1 MYQIIWKI
9 RTGAELKLAQLMST
23 IIFLVGNSRLKFS
36 KLQYILYDFYEL
48 RRDNNKEISTQ
59 DWEEIIKISQ
69 NKDYFSKSYLLNEL
83 KYLAI
88 CYFDK

>member
-1 MYQIIWKI
+1 
-9 RTGAELKLAQLMST
+9 MST
-23 IIFLVGNSRLKFS
+23 IIFLVGKSRLKFS
-36 KLQYILYDFYEL
+36 KLQYLLYDFYEL

-69 NKDYFSKSYLLNEL
+69 NKDYFSKSYLFNEL